1 MSSELRVDKI
11 VPVDGVSSGSGNSPG
26 TSFVGGG
33 GIIQV
38 QMGASE
44 NSQYISDN
52 NSWRTTGLNVNITPK
67 FATSKILMRAAFY
80 FGTTSTEFTVRFK
93 RNTTLIGTA
102 STMDDQA
109 DGSFCI
115 GGGSRYCTGS
125 FEFLDSPNSTSAL
138 TYSAF
143 WRKHSGTMYL
153 NRTWDAGAFHGASSL
168 TVYEV
173 SA

>member
-1 MSSELRVDKI
+1 MQPISRFPIPELSSLPQDIQQMLHDVQEKAGFIPNVFITLAHRPDELRAFFAYHEAVMSR
-11 VPVDGVSSGSGNSPG
+11 PSG
-26 TSFVGGG
+26 
-33 GIIQV
+33 
-38 QMGASE
+38 
-44 NSQYISDN
+44 
-52 NSWRTTGLNVNITPK
+52 L
-67 FATSKILMRAAFY
+67 
-80 FGTTSTEFTVRFK
+80 
-93 RNTTLIGTA
+93 
-102 STMDDQA
+102 
-109 DGSFCI
+109 I

-153 NRTWDAGAFHGASSL
+153 NRTWDSGWFHGASSL

>member
-1 MSSELRVDKI
+1 
-11 VPVDGVSSGSGNSPG
+11 
-26 TSFVGGG
+26 
-33 GIIQV
+33 
-38 QMGASE
+38 
-44 NSQYISDN
+44 
-52 NSWRTTGLNVNITPK
+52 
-67 FATSKILMRAAFY
+67 MRAAFY
-80 FGTTSTEFTVRFK
+80 FGTSSTEFTVRFK

-153 NRTWDAGAFHGASSL
+153 NRTWDSGWFHGASSL

>member
-1 MSSELRVDKI
+1 MSSELRVDRI
-11 VPVDGVSSGSGNSPG
+11 LPVDGAP
-26 TSFVGGG
+26 TGGG
-33 GIIQV
+33 GSIIQIKQAFLNTAV
-38 QMGASE
+38 TSTATSE
-44 NSQYISDN
+44 EEIS
-52 NSWRTTGLNVNITPK
+52 TGLRAVITPK
-67 FATSKILMRAAFY
+67 FVTSKILMRAAFY
-80 FGTTSTEFTVRFK
+80 FGTSSTEFTVRFK

-153 NRTWDAGAFHGASSL
+153 NRTWDSGWFHGASSL

>member
-1 MSSELRVDKI
+1 
-11 VPVDGVSSGSGNSPG
+11 
-26 TSFVGGG
+26 
-33 GIIQV
+33 
-38 QMGASE
+38 
-44 NSQYISDN
+44 
-52 NSWRTTGLNVNITPK
+52 
-67 FATSKILMRAAFY
+67 
-80 FGTTSTEFTVRFK
+80 
-93 RNTTLIGTA
+93 
-102 STMDDQA
+102 MDDQA

-153 NRTWDAGAFHGASSL
+153 NRTWDSGWFHGASSL

>member
-1 MSSELRVDKI
+1 MSSELRVDRI
-11 VPVDGVSSGSGNSPG
+11 LPVDGAP
-26 TSFVGGG
+26 TGGG
-33 GIIQV
+33 GSIIQIKQAFLNTAV
-38 QMGASE
+38 TSTATSE
-44 NSQYISDN
+44 EEIS
-52 NSWRTTGLNVNITPK
+52 TGLRAVITPK
-67 FATSKILMRAAFY
+67 FTTSKILMRAAFY
-80 FGTTSTEFTVRFK
+80 FGTSSTEFTVRFK

-153 NRTWDAGAFHGASSL
+153 NRTWDSGWFHGASSL
-168 TVYEV
+168 TVYAPV
-173 SA
+173 NAFGA